1 MFRDRPQIGIGHIR
15 WFHFD
20 GGTNRP
26 SFSPMRSLNK
36 AGAFLAGHRCL
47 GSNAQWRLK
56 NCTARSCFSAAAR
69 VLKVPR
75 LRRRPVFGLILRE

>member
-26 SFSPMRSLNK
+26 SLSEFSPNALSEFSPMRSLNK
-36 AGAFLAGHRCL
+36 AGAFL
-47 GSNAQWRLK
+47 
-56 NCTARSCFSAAAR
+56 
-69 VLKVPR
+69 
-75 LRRRPVFGLILRE
+75 PVTVAWDLMLNGA